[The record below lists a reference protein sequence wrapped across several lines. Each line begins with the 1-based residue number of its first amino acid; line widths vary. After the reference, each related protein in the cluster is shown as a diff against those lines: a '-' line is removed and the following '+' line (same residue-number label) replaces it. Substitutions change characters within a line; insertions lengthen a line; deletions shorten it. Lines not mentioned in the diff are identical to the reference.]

1 MISDSIDDFFV
12 SYENSKSLSEHL
24 NCLDAVNQTMRTLPK
39 VSQTKKM
46 KYKLYKSLIESQEA
60 FVLYRKRN
68 DASDLLINYWLSDIK
83 KIAYIYGKYNNLP
96 EFKGISKDFIKELI
110 LLSPCVDNIFKI
122 EGILAEK
129 GIIFVVEPSI
139 QGLKTDGVVFINE
152 NNHAVI
158 SLSLRYSRL
167 DNFWFTLVHE
177 LCHLLLHE
185 DHLINPI
192 IEDLDNN
199 EQGEN
204 SLIERQANLLA
215 RDLLIPRNLWRN
227 CPCKYDISNSAV
239 IDFAKQLE
247 IHPAI
252 VAGRIRYENNN
263 YSLYQK
269 IIDSVNIREI
279 FSK

>member
-1 MISDSIDDFFV
+1 MISNQIDDFFV

-24 NCLDAVNQTMRTLPK
+24 ECLEAVNQTMRNLPK
-39 VSQTKKM
+39 VSQTKKN

-60 FVLYRKRN
+60 CVLYRKRN
-68 DASDLLINYWLSDIK
+68 DASDLLINYWLSDVK
-83 KIAYIYGKYNNLP
+83 KIAYIYGKYNNLS
-96 EFKGISKDFIKELI
+96 EFKGISKDFIHQLI
-110 LLSPCVDNIFKI
+110 LLSPNVDNIHKI

-129 GIIFVVEPSI
+129 GIIFVVVPSI
-139 QGLKTDGVVFINE
+139 QGLKTDGAVFINE
-152 NNHAVI
+152 NKHAVV

-177 LCHLLLHE
+177 LCHLFLHV
-185 DHLINPI
+185 DHLIDPI

-199 EQGEN
+199 DQGED
-204 SLIERQANLLA
+204 SLIERQANMLA

-227 CPCKYDISNSAV
+227 CPCKYDISDTAV
-239 IDFAKQLE
+239 INFAKQLG

-252 VAGRIRYENNN
+252 VAGRIRFEKND
-263 YSLYQK
+263 YSLYKK